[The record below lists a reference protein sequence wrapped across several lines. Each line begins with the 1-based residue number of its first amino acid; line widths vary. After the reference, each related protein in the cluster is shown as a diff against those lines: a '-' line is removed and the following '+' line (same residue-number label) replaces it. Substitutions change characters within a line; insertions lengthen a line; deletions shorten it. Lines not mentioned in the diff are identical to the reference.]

1 MAWFFV
7 AKIQR
12 GRYLIMENVKA
23 IEVLKKYSENDM
35 ARLKRLAFP
44 IIAKFG
50 GLSQMDYDDFYS
62 IANETLWKAARDYN
76 EDYSENPIKFEN
88 FLYGCLIKKFRSYMT
103 ERNRQKR
110 IPIQLITSIDATV
123 SDDSD
128 RTYADVIESDFEMSK
143 YIDDLYGNHNFDEFI
158 AGLSKKQLAIVDL
171 IMQGYDNETIKTIL
185 NMTDKRFRTCMD
197 GMRTF
202 HNHVLLVACVY

>member
-1 MAWFFV
+1 
-7 AKIQR
+7 
-12 GRYLIMENVKA
+12 
-23 IEVLKKYSENDM
+23 
-35 ARLKRLAFP
+35 
-44 IIAKFG
+44 
-50 GLSQMDYDDFYS
+50 
-62 IANETLWKAARDYN
+62 
-76 EDYSENPIKFEN
+76 
-88 FLYGCLIKKFRSYMT
+88 MT

-171 IMQGYDNETIKTIL
+171 IMQGYDNETIKSIL